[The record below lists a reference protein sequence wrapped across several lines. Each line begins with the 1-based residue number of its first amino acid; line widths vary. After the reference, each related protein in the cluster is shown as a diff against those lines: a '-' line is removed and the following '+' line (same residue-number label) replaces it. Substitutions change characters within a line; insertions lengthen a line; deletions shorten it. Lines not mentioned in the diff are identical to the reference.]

1 MNSLYRKLSLFVH
14 PNPAG
19 HQHIPVY
26 ETKKLKKWVFLMKE
40 MLKIM
45 IWLYVKCV
53 KYLGYDE
60 KATTDL
66 NRKTTIWTN
75 VHLII

>member
-1 MNSLYRKLSLFVH
+1 
-14 PNPAG
+14 
-19 HQHIPVY
+19 
-26 ETKKLKKWVFLMKE
+26 MKE
-40 MLKIM
+40 TLKIM